1 MCIGILSAHSSV
13 HKRVPGAQENQT
25 GHQIPYNVVLGT
37 KLGSCARTQE
47 SVLLLLNHLYSP
59 PQLFLFGKNV
69 KTSSGFTASRELIS
83 S

>member
-37 KLGSCARTQE
+37 KLGSCARIVSALIVEPSLQP
-47 SVLLLLNHLYSP
+47 P